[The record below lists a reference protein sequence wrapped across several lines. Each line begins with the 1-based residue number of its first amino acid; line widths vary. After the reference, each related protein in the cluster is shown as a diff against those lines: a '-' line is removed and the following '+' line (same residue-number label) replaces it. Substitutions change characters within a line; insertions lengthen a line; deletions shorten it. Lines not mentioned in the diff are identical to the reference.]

1 MTISRDLIHADE
13 IDAVVGAAYRA
24 LESPTGAATW
34 LYTQDQLEWLP
45 EGARMWALGV
55 GNPVPYAEL
64 AAGESVLDLGC
75 GAGIDVL
82 LAARAVGPDGRS
94 TGLDSLPEMVD
105 RATVFAAEAGI
116 DWVEFIEGRMEAIPL
131 PDESVDVVISNG
143 TINLA
148 ARKSRVL
155 AEAFRVLRPG
165 GRLCVAD
172 LTIVEEDLPP
182 EILTHPSAW
191 AG

>member
-1 MTISRDLIHADE
+1 
-13 IDAVVGAAYRA
+13 
-24 LESPTGAATW
+24 
-34 LYTQDQLEWLP
+34 
-45 EGARMWALGV
+45 
-55 GNPVPYAEL
+55 
-64 AAGESVLDLGC
+64 
-75 GAGIDVL
+75 
-82 LAARAVGPDGRS
+82 

-155 AEAFRVLRPG
+155 AEALRVLRPG